1 MIAGFRRQRLIPL
14 TQDRLYVV
22 GGKRRIGPPFS
33 VVLTPPRRFATS
45 RDRRQHSHHKS
56 SRLRASARLIGL

>member
-33 VVLTPPRRFATS
+33 VGFDAASTIRNLKGPPTA
-45 RDRRQHSHHKS
+45 QPPQV
-56 SRLRASARLIGL
+56 